1 MSEENEFRDLFEKT
15 QVNMSIKKGDKVSG
29 PVVAIDKKYVFVDL
43 GGRQDGVLDR
53 KDFLDEQ
60 GELTVQKG
68 DVVEA
73 YVAGSDADGI
83 LLRRQL
89 GGRDVREVDQAVAE
103 AFQSKIPVE
112 GKVTAVRRKE
122 EKLVGYTVQ
131 VGKSEAFCPASQMD
145 ARGIR
150 REPEEYVGQTYPFRV
165 TEYAEDG
172 YRLVV
177 SRRVVMEEQEEA
189 ARQRLLANLQEGAV
203 LSGTVASLQPY
214 GVFVDLGGL
223 DGLVPGRELSWDRG
237 VRPEDV
243 VKVGDKVTVKV
254 IGHEPGEGG
263 RKPRI
268 TLSLKQASGATPW
281 EKFVADPAFAVGTR
295 HKGTVARLASF
306 GAFIRL
312 APGVDG
318 LAHVSQLGVDHRVGD
333 PSEVLKE
340 GQEVEVTILEI
351 QEEGHRVS
359 LCVGEPRV
367 QGEKA
372 AALSPAEAVEAAK
385 AAAVG
390 ETLEGEVEKQ
400 APYGLFVRLPNGQ
413 TGLLHISQLALEV
426 GENALRERVMFRR
439 HPLHSKIQVLVK
451 EVNGDRVSLT
461 TPEMAARET
470 ESMGKMEVR
479 DAGNEKF
486 GSLGDLFSGL
496 KL

>member
-172 YRLVV
+172 WWFPAVWSWR
-177 SRRVVMEEQEEA
+177 SRR
-189 ARQRLLANLQEGAV
+189 RPP
-203 LSGTVASLQPY
+203 ASVSWPI
-214 GVFVDLGGL
+214 FKR
-223 DGLVPGRELSWDRG
+223 GR
-237 VRPEDV
+237 
-243 VKVGDKVTVKV
+243 
-254 IGHEPGEGG
+254 
-263 RKPRI
+263 
-268 TLSLKQASGATPW
+268 
-281 EKFVADPAFAVGTR
+281 
-295 HKGTVARLASF
+295 
-306 GAFIRL
+306 
-312 APGVDG
+312 
-318 LAHVSQLGVDHRVGD
+318 
-333 PSEVLKE
+333 
-340 GQEVEVTILEI
+340 
-351 QEEGHRVS
+351 
-359 LCVGEPRV
+359 C
-367 QGEKA
+367 
-372 AALSPAEAVEAAK
+372 SPARWPPSSPMAPSWIWAGWMGWCPAVSSP
-385 AAAVG
+385 G
-390 ETLEGEVEKQ
+390 TGGC
-400 APYGLFVRLPNGQ
+400 APR
-413 TGLLHISQLALEV
+413 
-426 GENALRERVMFRR
+426 MW
-439 HPLHSKIQVLVK
+439 
-451 EVNGDRVSLT
+451 
-461 TPEMAARET
+461 
-470 ESMGKMEVR
+470 
-479 DAGNEKF
+479 
-486 GSLGDLFSGL
+486 
-496 KL
+496 

>member
-1 MSEENEFRDLFEKT
+1 M
-15 QVNMSIKKGDKVSG
+15 
-29 PVVAIDKKYVFVDL
+29 
-43 GGRQDGVLDR
+43 
-53 KDFLDEQ
+53 
-60 GELTVQKG
+60 
-68 DVVEA
+68 
-73 YVAGSDADGI
+73 
-83 LLRRQL
+83 
-89 GGRDVREVDQAVAE
+89 
-103 AFQSKIPVE
+103 
-112 GKVTAVRRKE
+112 
-122 EKLVGYTVQ
+122 
-131 VGKSEAFCPASQMD
+131 
-145 ARGIR
+145 
-150 REPEEYVGQTYPFRV
+150 
-165 TEYAEDG
+165 
-172 YRLVV
+172 
-177 SRRVVMEEQEEA
+177 
-189 ARQRLLANLQEGAV
+189 
-203 LSGTVASLQPY
+203 
-214 GVFVDLGGL
+214 
-223 DGLVPGRELSWDRG
+223 
-237 VRPEDV
+237 
-243 VKVGDKVTVKV
+243 
-254 IGHEPGEGG
+254 
-263 RKPRI
+263 
-268 TLSLKQASGATPW
+268 
-281 EKFVADPAFAVGTR
+281 
-295 HKGTVARLASF
+295 
-306 GAFIRL
+306 
-312 APGVDG
+312 
-318 LAHVSQLGVDHRVGD
+318 
-333 PSEVLKE
+333 LKE